1 MIGFSSVL
9 DRARELEDEEE
20 PARNREAGVVKWWNR
35 DKGFGFVTTD
45 GGGDVFCHVSEL
57 KTVGRSELET
67 GERVSFTRQQSPH
80 TGREQAAEV
89 QLIEPPE
96 IEGDEDAPWRNRR
109 SAASNAKRAEWIE
122 QSRPVTASR
131 PRLPTDGP
139 LAWAVLDTATLRA
152 PEPAAEGAWQGYL
165 RARER
170 AGDNHPAVVKLDL
183 AWGERSQAAGTP
195 EKWAKLAEWFDAWA
209 QIGAAERRSAPEKR

>member
-1 MIGFSSVL
+1 MKRSPRGTV
-9 DRARELEDEEE
+9 R
-20 PARNREAGVVKWWNR
+20 PGVVKWWNR
-35 DKGFGFVTTD
+35 DKGYGFVTTD

-89 QLIEPPE
+89 RLIEPPE
-96 IEGDEDAPWRNRR
+96 IEGDEDAPRRNRR

-152 PEPAAEGAWQGYL
+152 PEPAAEGAWQAYL

-170 AGDNHPAVVKLDL
+170 ARGQPSRRGAAGHGVGLALAGHRRR
-183 AWGERSQAAGTP
+183 AWGGGAVGGAGGIVWGGLPAGAITFRLVSTW
-195 EKWAKLAEWFDAWA
+195 EKL
-209 QIGAAERRSAPEKR
+209 G